1 MALAQRIRHPGGYR
15 AQADPAP
22 AKDREVVEP
31 ADGTYAAVV
40 ISRLIWLAAGVITI
54 LLAIRFI
61 LAALAANPGNSFVN
75 FIYKAAHPLAA
86 PFFGMFNYNDVYLRG
101 SGSHIEIY
109 TLVAIAVYL
118 AAAWI
123 LSTLFTLGRRY

>member
-1 MALAQRIRHPGGYR
+1 MALAQRIKHPWGYR
-15 AQADPAP
+15 APARPAP
-22 AKDREVVEP
+22 TQEREVVEP
-31 ADGTYAAVV
+31 ADGTYAATV
-40 ISRLIWLAAGVITI
+40 IGRIVWLAAGVITA

-61 LAALAANPGNSFVN
+61 LAALAANPGSGFVN
-75 FIYKAAHPLAA
+75 FIYKAAHPFAA
-86 PFFGMFNYNDVYLRG
+86 PFFGMFNYNDIYVRG

-123 LSTLFTLGRRY
+123 LSALLTVGRRY